1 MAVSYYAQIQGIYV
15 DKFIG
20 AHPGTPAALDN
31 ILIDV
36 FTVGGRCDQLL
47 QFCKVNGIR
56 HLSLYDTGRVGN
68 MTLGNEGLV
77 NSRNDETLN
86 AAGKNYM
93 SAFVVK
99 ARRDYG
105 MLEISPV
112 GNFWRVNA
120 TRYDGT
126 IEYRRWADYNNTRVD
141 AKERV
146 QYCNVETEFWN
157 WDDAEI
163 NLAQAGTLTIS
174 NASRDVTG
182 SGTNFNALAGI
193 DPDGTQIGGWIK
205 VNGEFR
211 QIAEVVSATL
221 LRVDRPFSSSGSGFT
236 WDYGWQISGGSK
248 TYFVDFATFLH
259 RGKAVSAYLRANGL
273 KLEGYF
279 GFADPNELKQ
289 LRPYFDR
296 VMLHAYRYKPTYAI
310 NVRDRIR
317 AIADYCTGTISSSGT
332 TVTGVGT
339 LALTEL
345 AVGCR
350 IKANGE
356 IRTVT
361 GISSDLSFTVNAPF
375 TVPLSA
381 DQFGVYVDVM
391 WIYSAESIQ
400 FPEECGTIGSCTPD
414 ASRDFSGNWLEGKT
428 SGGVSTGY
436 PAVNQGELYGLVS
449 VSGYVDSAGNAAV
462 APTFEDETD
471 VDVQDNINL
480 VGQIVFDQHLL
491 RQLAFN
497 DVVYGAEDLNLF
509 VAANADTCGT
519 GNGSI
524 SIAYAPAIFG
534 GSTNV
539 EYFLYSVDVNLNRV
553 FVSSQ
558 LKLTSHGAFSF
569 TGLSA
574 GRYELIAIDNFG
586 RTTYE
591 FYDITSNPPVLAG
604 FDNYV
609 QVTCNGGSDGS
620 VDITPSGGTND
631 YYLIQVWNSSS
642 TLLGI
647 FPVLAGSSYTLSGL
661 YADSYTVQIIDG
673 ISGCQSSVFN
683 FTINQPTAVTFNTT
697 KTDSSC
703 GTSNGSITIV
713 TPAGGSGSG
722 YQYSINNGVSWS
734 GSSTF
739 NGLAAGSYQVR
750 VRDGSGCVSAPA
762 TVVVNTTN
770 PPTVVISGDTDVCE
784 DEEFNLTATASG
796 GSGAGYTYAWSTG
809 DTTQS
814 IVVVPPHGGSSVT
827 VTCIVTD
834 SNGCQGTDTHV
845 VTISPKTVGLKPLIV
860 VSGTVNACG
869 NSVLTFSVSN
879 AASFDG
885 ILWYDGSGGNSITKT
900 LTPGDFPLTVYCYGD
915 LGVCTY
921 RSDNEIVSAG
931 TPPSIS
937 GSVTNVLCYGANDGA
952 IALTIT
958 DGIAPFNYQWTGP
971 NGFTSTSKDITGL
984 APGVYT
990 VQVSDSGG
998 CIVSQ
1003 SFTVTENTRVE
1014 PNLVVVQPTCG
1025 GQPGTATVSP
1035 SGGSAPYNIVWSNG
1049 DTASSVNLNYGSY
1062 SVTITDS
1069 NGCSRTQSFVIN
1081 NIQPA
1086 IITGYAHQP
1095 TALGVN
1101 DGWIRAIVSGGSGYF
1116 DYSWNTTPAK
1126 TTAVI
1131 SGLGPGSFTVTVTD
1145 RFGGCQYQRTFVL
1158 LATKKD
1164 DETAEE
1170 IWQYRV
1176 GCCIASMMAKAAFL
1190 ENVGGTDYQCLYD
1203 KAVQAKALFE
1213 AYCENYDADETN
1225 CLSEEEVA
1233 HIKTLLEQYCN
1244 GCADC

>member
-141 AKERV
+141 AKEHV

-163 NLAQAGTLTIS
+163 NLAQPGTLTIS

-428 SGGVSTGY
+428 SGGVPTGF

-497 DVVYGAEDLNLF
+497 DVVYGAEDLTLF
-509 VAANADTCGT
+509 VAAHADTCGT
-519 GNGSI
+519 GNGLI
-524 SIAYAPAIFG
+524 SIAFAPSIFG

-673 ISGCQSSVFN
+673 ISSCQSSVFN

-1116 DYSWNTTPAK
+1116 NYSWNTTPVK

>member
-56 HLSLYDTGRVGN
+56 HLSLYDTGRVGD

-141 AKERV
+141 AKEHV

-163 NLAQAGTLTIS
+163 NLAQPGTLTIS

-259 RGKAVSAYLRANGL
+259 RAKAVSTYLRANGL

-296 VMLHAYRYKPTYAI
+296 MMLHAYRYKPTYAI
-310 NVRDRIR
+310 NVRNRVR

-356 IRTVT
+356 IRTIT

-428 SGGVSTGY
+428 SGGVPTGF

-497 DVVYGAEDLNLF
+497 DVVYGAEDLTIV

-524 SIAYAPAIFG
+524 SIVFVPPIFG

-673 ISGCQSSVFN
+673 ISNCQSSVFN

-1035 SGGSAPYNIVWSNG
+1035 SGGAGPYTVNWSNG
-1049 DTASSVNLNYGSY
+1049 DTGNSVQLNYGTY
-1062 SVTITDS
+1062 TVTVTDNS
-1069 NGCSRTQSFVIN
+1069 GCSRTQQFTIN

-1086 IITGYAHQP
+1086 IVTGISRQP
-1095 TALGVN
+1095 TALGIN
-1101 DGWIRAIVSGGSGYF
+1101 DGWIRAIVTGGSGYF
-1116 DYSWNTTPAK
+1116 NYSWNTNPIQNTVVARN
-1126 TTAVI
+1126 
-1131 SGLGPGSFTVTVTD
+1131 LGPGTFTVTVTD
-1145 RFGGCQYQRTFVL
+1145 RFGGCQYTATFVL
-1158 LATKKD
+1158 LATKS
-1164 DETAEE
+1164 DEETETE
-1170 IWQYRV
+1170 IWEHRV
-1176 GCCIASMMAKAAFL
+1176 GCCVSSLMAKAAFL
-1190 ENVGGTDYQCLYD
+1190 ERVGGTEYECLYK
-1203 KAVQAKALFE
+1203 KAMQAKALWKI
-1213 AYCENYDADETN
+1213 YCLNSKSQDSN
-1225 CLSEEEVA
+1225 CLTEEEVA
-1233 HIKTLLEQYCN
+1233 HIKELLEQYCN